1 MLERNAKIALTPV
14 AGAVLTALYPAVDAI
29 AQDVNELVLEEII
42 VTATKRTLSIQDIP
56 ATVQAITQES
66 LAQMGA
72 KSMEDFARF
81 MPGINVVSGVTGSTV
96 VFRGAITGGGYIAA
110 STSSVYLDEL
120 PLTTTGSQPNVRM
133 VDIARVEALSGP
145 QGTLYGSSAQA
156 GTMRI
161 ITNKPV
167 MNEFEAVLDG
177 EIRSGSES
185 DMSYRGSIVFNAP
198 ILEDKL
204 ALRVSLYS
212 DRDGGFIDNVYGHT
226 ADSSAISGDMYTQ
239 DFGTLDNAASV
250 DDNHND
256 ADISGIRAALR
267 WEMNDNWSATLST
280 MAQHTQ
286 MGAGNGYNP
295 YKGDLQ
301 TVSFHDDWYNEKW
314 TASSL
319 QIEGDLGFAQ
329 LVSSTSFYK
338 RGGRGVWDIT
348 NYAHYWAAA
357 YCADSYY
364 TQADY
369 PYYYANP
376 ETGYI
381 TFYPRYCEGEGL
393 TDDYYSSYQGKS
405 RDDKHTHEM
414 RLSSQGDNFDWLV
427 GLYLESARDH
437 WWAPFAM
444 PTTGG
449 KQEYNTSTFQD
460 SYAAAAWAFE
470 HGNAT
475 PGAVASW
482 YSEASTDWEQTAVFG
497 ELVWH
502 VNDDVDITVGA
513 RNFERT
519 NHQRYIVDHPGGM
532 NICGEPDTGSQFHD
546 ARVLFQGDG
555 TNPNLCNI
563 HSAVPR
569 SGTDKELIPKL
580 SIKYNLDEDSMVYAL
595 YTQGKRPGGVNR
607 SRGAP
612 YYPNSY
618 GPDIMD
624 NYEGGIKSSFSEGR
638 GRFNLIVYNMEWDK
652 YQLEQVDPSSTPCD
666 ANGAAANVSGLE
678 AKAGVKT
685 DHVCGQPWQNLV
697 ANTGEAHITG
707 ANLEVDYRF
716 TERLS
721 GGLNFETMEAQSD
734 DAVGI
739 PDGQPLPLVPKN
751 KGAFWLDY
759 NWPTQLFGSDNGFA
773 RFQYSTQDGIW
784 NSITGGNLNAAANP
798 RLRVPGYSIADARIG
813 FQGEDWE
820 VSMFLN
826 NLTDERA
833 QYSIS
838 NGDFGNAQAQS
849 VDGVERHQYVYVNR
863 PREMG
868 IRYTKSW
875 N

>member
-145 QGTLYGSSAQA
+145 QGTLYGASAQA

-167 MNEFEAVLDG
+167 MNEFEATLDG
-177 EIRSGSES
+177 ELRNGSES

-226 ADSSAISGDMYTQ
+226 SDSSAITGEMYSQ
-239 DFGTLDNAASV
+239 QYGTLDNTKSLENNA
-250 DDNHND
+250 ND
-256 ADISGIRAALR
+256 ADVSGIRAALR
-267 WEMNDNWSATLST
+267 WEMNDSWSATLST

-301 TVSFHDDWYNEKW
+301 VVSFHDDWENEKW

-338 RGGRGVWDIT
+338 RGSRGVFDIT
-348 NYAHYWAAA
+348 DYAHYWAAA

-364 TQADY
+364 TQDDL

-376 ETGYI
+376 KTGYI
-381 TFYPRYCEGEGL
+381 TFWPRYCEG
-393 TDDYYSSYQGKS
+393 TDIDSDYFSSYQGKS
-405 RDDKHTHEM
+405 RDDKTTHEM

-427 GLYLESARDH
+427 GVYVEKARDH
-437 WWAPFAM
+437 WWAPFAV

-449 KQEYNTSTFQD
+449 KQEYYTSLFQD
-460 SYAAAAWAFE
+460 SYAGAAWAYE
-470 HGNAT
+470 HGSAT

-482 YSEASTDWEQTAVFG
+482 YSEASTDWDQTAVFG

-502 VNDDVDITVGA
+502 VNDDMDITFGA
-513 RNFERT
+513 RNFSRT
-519 NHQRYIVDHPGGM
+519 NDQRYIVDHPGGI
-532 NICGEPDTGSQFHD
+532 NICGNPDAGAFQA
-546 ARVLFQGDG
+546 ARLLKQAEG
-555 TNPNLCNI
+555 LCNI
-563 HSAVPR
+563 SSATPR
-569 SGTDKELIPKL
+569 SGTDKELIPKV
-580 SIKYNLDEDSMVYAL
+580 SIKYNLDDDSMVYAL

-607 SRGAP
+607 SRGDP
-612 YYPNSY
+612 YYPNAY

-638 GRFNLIVYNMEWDK
+638 GRFNLIMYNMEWDK
-652 YQLEQVDPSSTPCD
+652 YQLEQVDPSSTNCD
-666 ANGAAANVSGLE
+666 ANGDVADDTGLDPV
-678 AKAGVKT
+678 ASVKT
-685 DHVCGQPWQNLV
+685 PHVCGQPWQNLV
-697 ANTGEAHITG
+697 ANTGQAHISG

-734 DAVGI
+734 NAEGI
-739 PDGQPLPLVPKN
+739 PAGALLPLVPKN

-759 NWPTQLFGSDNGFA
+759 NWPTQLFGSEQGFA

-784 NSITGGNLNAAANP
+784 NAIKGGNLNAAANP
-798 RLRVPGYSIADARIG
+798 RLRVPGYSIADARVG
-813 FQGEDWE
+813 FRGEDWE
-820 VSMFLN
+820 VSMFIN
-826 NLTDERA
+826 NLADERA
-833 QYSIS
+833 HYSIA

-849 VDGVERHQYVYVNR
+849 VDGVERRQYAYTNR

-875 N
+875 K

>member
-14 AGAVLTALYPAVDAI
+14 AGAVLAALYPAVDAI
-29 AQDVNELVLEEII
+29 AQDGGELVLEEII

-56 ATVQAITQES
+56 ATVQAITQAS

-167 MNEFEAVLDG
+167 MNEFEAVFDG
-177 EIRSGSES
+177 ELRSGSES
-185 DMSYRGSIVFNAP
+185 DQSYRGSIVFNAP

-267 WEMNDNWSATLST
+267 WEMNDNWAATLST

-295 YKGDLQ
+295 YNGDLQ
-301 TVSFHDDWYNEKW
+301 TVSFHDEWYNEKW

-329 LVSSTSFYK
+329 LVSSTSFYE

-348 NYAHYWAAA
+348 DYAHYWAAA

-376 ETGYI
+376 KTGYI
-381 TFYPRYCEGEGL
+381 TFYPRYCEGTDL

-405 RDDKHTHEM
+405 RDTKHTQEI

-427 GLYLESARDH
+427 GLYLETARDH

-449 KQEYNTSTFQD
+449 KQEYYTSTFQD
-460 SYAAAAWAFE
+460 SYAAAAWSYE
-470 HGNAT
+470 NGHAT

-502 VNDDVDITVGA
+502 VNDDMDITVGA

-519 NHQRYIVDHPGGM
+519 NDQRYIVDHPGGI
-532 NICGEPDTGSQFHD
+532 NICGEPDKGSQFRD
-546 ARVLFQGDG
+546 ARLLMQAEG
-555 TNPNLCNI
+555 LCNI

-569 SGTDKELIPKL
+569 RGTDKELIPKV
-580 SIKYNLDEDSMVYAL
+580 SIKYNLDDDTMVYAL

-607 SRGAP
+607 SRGVP
-612 YYPNSY
+612 YYPNAY

-624 NYEGGIKSSFSEGR
+624 NYEGGLKTSFSDGR
-638 GRFNLIVYNMEWDK
+638 GRLNLIVYNMEWDK

-685 DHVCGQPWQNLV
+685 DKVCGQPWQNLV
-697 ANTGEAHITG
+697 ANTGKAHIAG
-707 ANLEVDYRF
+707 ANFEVDYRF

-721 GGLNFETMEAQSD
+721 GGLNFETMEAMSD

-739 PDGQPLPLVPKN
+739 PDGQLLPLVPKN
-751 KGAFWLDY
+751 KGALWLDY
-759 NWPTQLFGSDNGFA
+759 NWPTRLFGSDNGFA
-773 RFQYSTQDGIW
+773 RFQYSTQDAIW
-784 NSITGGNLNAAANP
+784 NSITGGNLNSAANP
-798 RLRVPGYSIADARIG
+798 RLRVPGYSIADVRFG
-813 FQGEDWE
+813 FQAEDWE
-820 VSMFLN
+820 VSLFIN

-833 QYSIS
+833 QYNIA

-849 VDGVERHQYVYVNR
+849 VDGVAHRQYVYTNR